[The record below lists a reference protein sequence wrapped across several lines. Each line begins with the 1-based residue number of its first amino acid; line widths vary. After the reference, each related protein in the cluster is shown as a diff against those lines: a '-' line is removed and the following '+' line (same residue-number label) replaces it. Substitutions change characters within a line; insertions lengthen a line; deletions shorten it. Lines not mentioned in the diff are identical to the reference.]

1 MFLEI
6 AWCKLVTV
14 KVRIVIFWLFQ
25 RFQFVY
31 ISTVTEYC
39 EKYAKKEHIT
49 NTTPEE
55 ESGDENISDEGSVSS
70 DDDIAGHAD
79 P

>member
-1 MFLEI
+1 MF
-6 AWCKLVTV
+6 
-14 KVRIVIFWLFQ
+14 
-25 RFQFVY
+25 Y
-31 ISTVTEYC
+31 TEYC

-49 NTTPEE
+49 KSIADVDSCDEQITDE
-55 ESGDENISDEGSVSS
+55 ESGLS

>member
-1 MFLEI
+1 M
-6 AWCKLVTV
+6 
-14 KVRIVIFWLFQ
+14 KVGIVIFWLLQ

-31 ISTVTEYC
+31 IFTVTEYC
-39 EKYAKKEHIT
+39 EKYAKKEHIA

-55 ESGDENISDEGSVSS
+55 ESGEENISDEGSDLS

>member
-1 MFLEI
+1 MT
-6 AWCKLVTV
+6 APVTR
-14 KVRIVIFWLFQ
+14 KVSIVICLEELFWLFQ
-25 RFQFVY
+25 SFQFVY

-39 EKYAKKEHIT
+39 EKYAKKEHIA

-55 ESGDENISDEGSVSS
+55 ESGDENISDEGSDSS